1 MRNDNSEYNIFDAV
15 GNGLVQ
21 DILAVQAF
29 QPVVVF
35 INGEYWGILNMME
48 KINEHYVA
56 DNFKIEPDSV
66 DVLNGF
72 ETDEPYYHPEWPIA
86 GSIDKYA
93 ELTDFLREN
102 DLSDDVN
109 YQAVMTM
116 IDIAKYATYQNA
128 EILMANVDWPGN
140 NMKFWREKGE
150 NGKWRWIVFDIDA
163 GLAAWKDDGFDET
176 YNSLEIATEPD
187 GPSSTLWGTE
197 STWPNPPWSTFVLR
211 SLLENNKFENLFIAT
226 LCDLLATNFKP
237 VISKPWVDARAD
249 LIINEI
255 DNHEDRWDISGSW
268 YIEDNKNT
276 VKEFLDNRGQ
286 YILEHYADYFNLS
299 GNMKELIISVPDMG
313 GSVKVNNQLIKEY
326 PFSGTYFEE
335 LELEL
340 TAIPDRGFEFFK
352 WEGVGSPDTS
362 IAINMSENKSISA
375 IFQPLPDFERV
386 VINEICYDDP
396 ETNDWIEL
404 YNPTEITIDLSN
416 WQLFDSGNEPF
427 LFPPGSVLNSE
438 EYIVVCNDI
447 EAFKV
452 TFSSPN
458 AIGDFDFGLSKRG
471 DIISLYNDS
480 NHLIDRMEYKVVY
493 PWPVSANSISLTDP
507 MQENSTPNFW
517 QNTESSKTPG
527 AQNDIVIPTQIVV
540 PEMLTFSMHDAYPNP
555 FTRFT
560 SITYELTQSD
570 RVAINLYDT
579 HGRLVRCLV
588 NADHEPGS
596 YTTRI
601 SGAEL
606 NIGIY
611 YCVMECSEG
620 IVAKKLI
627 LL

>member
-1 MRNDNSEYNIFDAV
+1 
-15 GNGLVQ
+15 
-21 DILAVQAF
+21 
-29 QPVVVF
+29 
-35 INGEYWGILNMME
+35 
-48 KINEHYVA
+48 
-56 DNFKIEPDSV
+56 
-66 DVLNGF
+66 
-72 ETDEPYYHPEWPIA
+72 
-86 GSIDKYA
+86 
-93 ELTDFLREN
+93 
-102 DLSDDVN
+102 
-109 YQAVMTM
+109 
-116 IDIAKYATYQNA
+116 
-128 EILMANVDWPGN
+128 
-140 NMKFWREKGE
+140 
-150 NGKWRWIVFDIDA
+150 
-163 GLAAWKDDGFDET
+163 
-176 YNSLEIATEPD
+176 
-187 GPSSTLWGTE
+187 
-197 STWPNPPWSTFVLR
+197 
-211 SLLENNKFENLFIAT
+211 
-226 LCDLLATNFKP
+226 
-237 VISKPWVDARAD
+237 
-249 LIINEI
+249 
-255 DNHEDRWDISGSW
+255 
-268 YIEDNKNT
+268 
-276 VKEFLDNRGQ
+276 
-286 YILEHYADYFNLS
+286 
-299 GNMKELIISVPDMG
+299 
-313 GSVKVNNQLIKEY
+313 
-326 PFSGTYFEE
+326 
-335 LELEL
+335 
-340 TAIPDRGFEFFK
+340 
-352 WEGVGSPDTS
+352 
-362 IAINMSENKSISA
+362 
-375 IFQPLPDFERV
+375 
-386 VINEICYDDP
+386 
-396 ETNDWIEL
+396 
-404 YNPTEITIDLSN
+404 
-416 WQLFDSGNEPF
+416 
-427 LFPPGSVLNSE
+427 LNSE

-527 AQNDIVIPTQIVV
+527 VQNDIVIPTQIVV